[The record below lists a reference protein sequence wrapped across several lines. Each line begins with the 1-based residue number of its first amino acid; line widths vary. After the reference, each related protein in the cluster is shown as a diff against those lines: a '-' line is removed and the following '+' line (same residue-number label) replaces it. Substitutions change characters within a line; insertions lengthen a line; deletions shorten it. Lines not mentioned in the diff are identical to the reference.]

1 MILLHAIIRQIEPQF
16 FIVIQTYYSSL
27 VNPVKEELENVD
39 EEKKDVSW
47 EQIWQDHWAT
57 ICTEEYN
64 RFVSRNLENEEV
76 QSEASAGDDTKND
89 EIPAISQEFEKNLTI
104 SDEQDR
110 CTKGVTNW
118 LKRINPTAD
127 ASQSNLSTVSNLLQF
142 KFSYKYLYL
151 LVNKLEI
158 DQDNEERFHSFVL
171 NF

>member
-1 MILLHAIIRQIEPQF
+1 
-16 FIVIQTYYSSL
+16 
-27 VNPVKEELENVD
+27 VKEKLENVD
-39 EEKKDVSW
+39 EEKNDVSW

-64 RFVSRNLENEEV
+64 RFMSRNLEDEEV
-76 QSEASAGDDTKND
+76 QSEASAGDDTKNG
-89 EIPAISQEFEKNLTI
+89 EISAVSQEFEKKLAI
-104 SDEQDR
+104 SDERDR

-142 KFSYKYLYL
+142 KFSYDYLYL
-151 LVNKLEI
+151 LVNKFEF
-158 DQDNEERFHSFVL
+158 DKDNKEQYHSFVL

>member
-1 MILLHAIIRQIEPQF
+1 MNE
-16 FIVIQTYYSSL
+16 
-27 VNPVKEELENVD
+27 KLENVD
-39 EEKKDVSW
+39 EEKTDVSW
-47 EQIWQDHWAT
+47 EKMWHDHWAT

-64 RFVSRNLENEEV
+64 RFMSRNLENEEI

-89 EIPAISQEFEKNLTI
+89 EIPAVSQEFEKKLTI

-142 KFSYKYLYL
+142 QFSYAYLYL

-158 DQDNEERFHSFVL
+158 DQDNEEQFHSFVL
-171 NF
+171 NL

>member
-1 MILLHAIIRQIEPQF
+1 MIQS
-16 FIVIQTYYSSL
+16 YYSSVVEAPL
-27 VNPVKEELENVD
+27 KEKLENVD
-39 EEKKDVSW
+39 EQKNNVSW

-57 ICTEEYN
+57 ICTEEYD
-64 RFVSRNLENEEV
+64 RFMSRNEEV

-89 EIPAISQEFEKNLTI
+89 EIPAVSQEFEKNLTI

-110 CTKGVTNW
+110 CSKGVTNW

-142 KFSYKYLYL
+142 QFFYEYL
-151 LVNKLEI
+151 LLNRLEI
-158 DQDNEERFHSFVL
+158 DQDNEEQFLSFVI